1 MFIKPLKPHQYFEKG
16 TNPFLTPSK
25 DNVKNKEDSDE
36 DSNSYSWFY
45 MWDIDENKPPEEEKK
60 IDNIPKHP
68 PSDQPEKKE
77 NKKDE
82 GNSLLSNTELPCLF
96 GYIYIYIYILIHLYI
111 NIIYKLW

>member
-25 DNVKNKEDSDE
+25 DNIKNKEDSDE
-36 DSNSYSWFY
+36 ASNSYSWVY
-45 MWDIDENKPPEEEKK
+45 MWNIDEIKPPEVE
-60 IDNIPKHP
+60 
-68 PSDQPEKKE
+68 EKKE

-96 GYIYIYIYILIHLYI
+96 V
-111 NIIYKLW
+111 